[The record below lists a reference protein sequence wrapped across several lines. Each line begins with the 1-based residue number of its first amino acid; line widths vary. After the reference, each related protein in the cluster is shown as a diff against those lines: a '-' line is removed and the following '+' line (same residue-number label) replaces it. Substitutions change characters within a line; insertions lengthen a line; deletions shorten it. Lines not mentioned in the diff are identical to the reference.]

1 MKITAN
7 FAYYISSLCALLL
20 HVTLAHAAT
29 TSQVVDS
36 VSAQGTTFFVY
47 FSNSFTG
54 GPSCATQTKRFAI
67 NSTLPGGAAMVA
79 VILAAYGTGAVLF
92 VQGDGTCSAWPDT
105 ETIDYAIANK
115 P

>member
-1 MKITAN
+1 
-7 FAYYISSLCALLL
+7 
-20 HVTLAHAAT
+20 
-29 TSQVVDS
+29 
-36 VSAQGTTFFVY
+36 
-47 FSNSFTG
+47 
-54 GPSCATQTKRFAI
+54 
-67 NSTLPGGAAMVA
+67 LPGGAAMVA